1 MGFLSRIF
9 KSSPPPNLMRLPT
22 GSFTVDREGRIITST
37 VTQSFPIDL
46 LREIGTHVLT
56 AFQAA
61 QTAELPLSELIVHYS
76 SLTLTAREL
85 RGGAIVFLSPQTLS
99 TPPR

>member
-1 MGFLSRIF
+1 MGILSRIF
-9 KSSPPPNLMRLPT
+9 KSAPPASLMRLPA

-37 VTQSFPIDL
+37 VTQSFPAAL
-46 LREIGTHVLT
+46 LQDIGAQVLAT
-56 AFQAA
+56 FRSA
-61 QTAELPLSELIVHYS
+61 QTAELPLSELVVHYS

-85 RGGAIVFLSPQTLS
+85 RGGAIVFLSPQTMS

>member
-1 MGFLSRIF
+1 MGILNRIF
-9 KSSPPPNLMRLPT
+9 KPAPPVNLMRLPA
-22 GSFTVDREGRIITST
+22 GSFTVDPKGRIITST
-37 VTQSFPIDL
+37 VTQSFPAAFL
-46 LREIGTHVLT
+46 QEIGAQVLGT
-56 AFQAA
+56 FQSA
-61 QTAELPLSELIVHYS
+61 QIADLPLSELIVHYS

>member
-1 MGFLSRIF
+1 MGILSRIF
-9 KSSPPPNLMRLPT
+9 KSAQPVNLMRLPA
-22 GSFTVDREGRIITST
+22 GSFTVDREGRVITST
-37 VTQSFPIDL
+37 VPQSFPTEL
-46 LREIGTHVLT
+46 LQEIGAQVLA
-56 AFQAA
+56 AFRSS

-99 TPPR
+99 VPQR